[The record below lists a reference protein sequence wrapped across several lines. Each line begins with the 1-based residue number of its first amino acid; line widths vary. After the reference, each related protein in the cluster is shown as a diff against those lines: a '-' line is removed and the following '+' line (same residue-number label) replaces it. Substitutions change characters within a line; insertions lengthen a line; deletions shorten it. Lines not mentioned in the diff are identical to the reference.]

1 MFLPTGNINQMINLK
16 GMAME
21 ILRQYLKTLKPA
33 EKIDFA
39 ARCGTSLNYLR
50 KAISKGQIIGPELCV
65 QIEKE
70 SSGIVSRQKLNPD
83 KWAQIWPE
91 LEANDQA

>member
-1 MFLPTGNINQMINLK
+1 MINPK

-21 ILRQYLKTLKPA
+21 ILREYLKTLKPA

-39 ARCGTSLNYLR
+39 VRCGTSLNYLR

-70 SSGIVSRQKLNPD
+70 SSGVVSRKKLNPER
-83 KWAQIWPE
+83 WAQIWPE
-91 LEANDQA
+91 LEAIDHA

>member
-1 MFLPTGNINQMINLK
+1 
-16 GMAME
+16 ME
-21 ILRQYLKTLKPA
+21 ILREYLKTLKPA

-39 ARCGTSLNYLR
+39 VRCGTSLNYLR

-70 SSGIVSRQKLNPD
+70 SSGVVSRKKLNPER
-83 KWAQIWPE
+83 WAQIWPE
-91 LEANDQA
+91 LEAIDHA